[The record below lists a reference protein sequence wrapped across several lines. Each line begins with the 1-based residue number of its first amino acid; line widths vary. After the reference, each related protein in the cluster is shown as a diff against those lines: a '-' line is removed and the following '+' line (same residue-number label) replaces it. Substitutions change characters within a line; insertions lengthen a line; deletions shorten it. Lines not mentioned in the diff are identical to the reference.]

1 MNNLCTLKIRDILGE
16 IYSEPMQC
24 DYRLKDSLEVKTTK
38 LWVFKK
44 TNKERETYK
53 EAQL

>member
-24 DYRLKDSLEVKTTK
+24 DYRLKDSLEVKDD
-38 LWVFKK
+38 K
-44 TNKERETYK
+44 TMGF
-53 EAQL
+53 